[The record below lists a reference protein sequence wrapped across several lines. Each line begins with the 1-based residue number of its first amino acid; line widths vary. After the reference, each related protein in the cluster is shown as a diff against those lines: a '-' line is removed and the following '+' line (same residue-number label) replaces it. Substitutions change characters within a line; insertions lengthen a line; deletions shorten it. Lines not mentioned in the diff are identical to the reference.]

1 MGDDPSSINLAT
13 INFSVLE
20 KSFDNAQDYKALQ
33 RMIVNAP
40 FEQKLATASLFLA
53 FIVLLVVNK
62 KSGLIERV
70 ALSDTELAHNTTE
83 VSFKAFEDIK
93 IPVDHTE
100 NIIVQSI
107 KSHEPRDTTDWYYT
121 FTPALTGQ
129 QARINQA
136 SGGISY
142 TAIYPLDIPPQGAL
156 SFSYYQYPEN
166 IDKTQHDFMK
176 QYAVIVSK
184 AITAKYSVK

>member
-1 MGDDPSSINLAT
+1 MGDDPSNLNLAT
-13 INFSVLE
+13 INFSQLE
-20 KSFDNAQDYKALQ
+20 KTFDSAQDFKELQ
-33 RMIVNAP
+33 RLIVNAP
-40 FEQKLATASLFLA
+40 FDQKLATASLFLA

-62 KSGLIERV
+62 KTGLIERV

-93 IPVDHTE
+93 IPVDYTE
-100 NIIVQSI
+100 NIIVQAI
-107 KSHEPRDTTDWYYT
+107 NHHEPRDTTDWYYT

-142 TAIYPLDIPPQGAL
+142 TAIYPLDIPPKGAI

-166 IDKTQHDFMK
+166 IGKAQHNFMK
-176 QYAVIVSK
+176 QYAQLVSK
-184 AITAKYSVK
+184 AVTRMYQSK